1 MAHTHALHTHTHT
14 HTLQVVMSSELDAMY
29 GAFLINRVPELWAK
43 VAYPSLKP
51 LSSWVVDMIER
62 VRFMAQ
68 WLTAGPPV
76 CFWLSG
82 FFFPQAIPSR
92 SSRRPALWPMSSVAP
107 THPHRRSAAWWAHA
121 FARSRRS
128 VGLNGRRAAR
138 LCCTEVNCGAQD
150 ERTVWL
156 RLATV
161 R

>member
-1 MAHTHALHTHTHT
+1 MAHARALHTHTHTHT

-82 FFFPQAIPSR
+82 FFFPQAIDPLSLLPPSR
-92 SSRRPALWPMSSVAP
+92 TVAHELCS
-107 THPHRRSAAWWAHA
+107 THASASA
-121 FARSRRS
+121 
-128 VGLNGRRAAR
+128 
-138 LCCTEVNCGAQD
+138 
-150 ERTVWL
+150 
-156 RLATV
+156 
-161 R
+161 